1 MSPYLELTEFAE
13 TVNKLAIKSNESG
26 FEVRCI
32 MPRFGVVNERR
43 HRLHEVVRLSGI
55 NVAVDND
62 DFPLQIKVA
71 SLPNAR
77 LQVYFLDNEDLFK
90 RKSIFHD
97 EQEKWFDDN
106 GLRTVFYCKGALE
119 TVKKFGWPPD
129 VIHCSG
135 WMTGLIPLY
144 LKTVYKKEPV
154 FANSKIIYSLTPNTF
169 KEKLG
174 TTFVKKATI
183 SNQIKEKDMELFK
196 EGTNTALNRG
206 AAKYAD
212 AVVLAG
218 EKLEK
223 KVVDEVKAEKG
234 KIILPY
240 KKDNDDLADY
250 LQLYNQL
257 LQIEYSPIA
266 ALNRT
271 FALAKARGKAAGI
284 KEAEKL
290 QLNNNPFYFSLLGNL
305 YTDIDNATALQ
316 HYTTALEFANTAA
329 DKQTIGRHM
338 EKIIHE
344 IKISGK

>member
-1 MSPYLELTEFAE
+1 MLQKKRILFIANEMSPYLELTEFAE
-13 TVNKLAIKSNESG
+13 IVNKLAIKSNEGG

-55 NVAVDND
+55 NVSIDND

-90 RKSIFHD
+90 RKFIFHD
-97 EQEKWFDDN
+97 EQDKWFEDN

-154 FANSKIIYSLTPNTF
+154 FTHSKCVFSIGQTTF

-174 TTFVKKATI
+174 ADFLKLASI
-183 SNQIKEKDMELFK
+183 HSNIKEKDLEPYKDANNVALF
-196 EGTNTALNRG
+196 RG
-206 AAKYAD
+206 GATYAD
-212 AVVLAG
+212 AITFGA
-218 EKLEK
+218 EKVDKKLVEEFGKLRGK
-223 KVVDEVKAEKG
+223 KVLTYNAES
-234 KIILPY
+234 
-240 KKDNDDLADY
+240 DLSDY
-250 LQLYNQL
+250 LQLY
-257 LQIEYSPIA
+257 
-266 ALNRT
+266 
-271 FALAKARGKAAGI
+271 
-284 KEAEKL
+284 
-290 QLNNNPFYFSLLGNL
+290 
-305 YTDIDNATALQ
+305 TDLS
-316 HYTTALEFANTAA
+316 
-329 DKQTIGRHM
+329 K
-338 EKIIHE
+338 
-344 IKISGK
+344 